1 MNTNV
6 ETATMTTA
14 SVINPEIEAVTPE
27 AAAAP
32 AKSKTTQNLITAAVV
47 TGGIAGGMIIGHE
60 ATKYTISR
68 ERFSELL
75 SEIQEVLYGE
85 SCKAVPDAY
94 RIALVHE
101 AAALCATASKQ
112 VPLRNNRASD
122 SEFHRNA
129 AVICENLINGHT
141 MRNGTFAGLQSVKDN
156 LKALATYHHGAMTRI
171 DGEICAEP
179 ALPQKL
185 MMNFKR
191 MIRQPMTAR
200 KIRKEYT
207 TNTKASEKTE
217 DDVTV

>member
-68 ERFSELL
+68 ERFSGLL

-101 AAALCATASKQ
+101 AAELCATASKQ

-141 MRNGTFAGLQSVKDN
+141 MRNGTFAGLRSAKDN

>member
-6 ETATMTTA
+6 ETATMTTT
-14 SVINPEIEAVTPE
+14 SVINPEIEAVTSE

-47 TGGIAGGMIIGHE
+47 TGGIAGGMIIGRE
-60 ATKYTISR
+60 MSKYAISR

-85 SCKAVPDAY
+85 SCKSVPDAY

-101 AAALCATASKQ
+101 AAELCSMASQQ

-171 DGEICAEP
+171 DGQICAEP

-185 MMNFKR
+185 MMNFNR

-207 TNTKASEKTE
+207 ANTKASEETE

>member
-6 ETATMTTA
+6 ETATMTTT
-14 SVINPEIEAVTPE
+14 SVINPEVEAVTPE

-47 TGGIAGGMIIGHE
+47 TGGIAGGMIIGRE
-60 ATKYTISR
+60 MSKYAISR

-85 SCKAVPDAY
+85 TCKSVPDAY
-94 RIALVHE
+94 RIALAHE
-101 AAALCATASKQ
+101 AAELCSTASTQ

-171 DGEICAEP
+171 DGQICAEP

-185 MMNFKR
+185 MMNFRR
-191 MIRQPMTAR
+191 MIRQPTSAR

-207 TNTKASEKTE
+207 VNTTASEETE